1 MDSPTDAPPGAGSP
15 PPPPPHSPRPRRLE
29 RRPDDGHIGGVCAG
43 VAEYF
48 DVDPVIVR
56 IAAVVLAFSGPG
68 LAVYVLAWIFVPE
81 AKGPWRT
88 GTPESSGA
96 GKDKGAQIFG
106 IVLLAM
112 SAAFLWGDWW
122 SPARRWF
129 FPVGL
134 MALGAWLVLRGNERR
149 RDADEWAATAATPAA
164 DGLPLVPEV
173 RSDAPTEVLSEATT
187 VASTPDLGSAHGDA
201 DGVDLSQVPE
211 RYRAEPWADAYAAAA
226 TAATDPAE
234 LAARRRRRIVT
245 PSVLGALLVW
255 GGAAALLGVS
265 LQTGLAVALCIVGIG
280 FVVGAFMGGAWM
292 LFAPAVVLAAA
303 LVVVSAIDI
312 PLRGPV
318 GERQWVPVSV
328 EQVQDVYEMSLGEGT
343 LDLRG
348 IELAAGERLDV
359 SASIG
364 VGHLV
369 VELPPGVGVEVAAE
383 VGAGETD
390 LFGNKN
396 SGVGVDASANEGAD
410 PETGTIVL
418 DLQVGVGQVEVRQ
431 PPSDG
436 TVLR

>member
-1 MDSPTDAPPGAGSP
+1 
-15 PPPPPHSPRPRRLE
+15 
-29 RRPDDGHIGGVCAG
+29 DGHIGGVCAG

-88 GTPESSGA
+88 GTPEASGA

-149 RDADEWAATAATPAA
+149 RDADEWAATAASAPSDPASG
-164 DGLPLVPEV
+164 DGATS
-173 RSDAPTEVLSEATT
+173 SDAGVGFAEGPPPFGSVGLDAETTSEVATADPTAAQESTT
-187 VASTPDLGSAHGDA
+187 GTDAS
-201 DGVDLSQVPE
+201 GVDLSQVPD
-211 RYRAEPWADAYAAAA
+211 RYRAEPWAGAYA
-226 TAATDPAE
+226 TAATGAMDPAE

-292 LFAPAVVLAAA
+292 LFVPAVVLAGA
-303 LVVVSAIDI
+303 LIVVSAIDI
-312 PLRGPV
+312 PLRGPI
-318 GERQWVPVSV
+318 GERDWVPTSS
-328 EQVQDVYEMSLGEGT
+328 EDVQDVYEMSLGEGT

-348 IELAAGERLDV
+348 IELAAGERLEV
-359 SASIG
+359 TASIG

-369 VELPPGVGVEVAAE
+369 VELPPGVGAEVAAD

-390 LFGNKN
+390 LFGSKN
-396 SGVGVDASANEGAD
+396 SGVGVDANANEGAD

-418 DLQVGVGQVEVRQ
+418 DLQVGVGQIEVRQ
-431 PPSDG
+431 PSSEG
-436 TVLR
+436 RVLR